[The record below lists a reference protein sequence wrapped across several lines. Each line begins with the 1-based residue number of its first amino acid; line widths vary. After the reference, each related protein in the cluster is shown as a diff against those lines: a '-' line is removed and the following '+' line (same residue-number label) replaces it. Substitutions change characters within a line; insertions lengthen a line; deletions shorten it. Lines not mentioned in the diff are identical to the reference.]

1 MRGKRPI
8 GFFISVFLV
17 ILGLFI
23 ILAMVLPGA
32 VWWFLLGVGLIVIG
46 LCLCRRC

>member
-46 LCLCRRC
+46 LCWCRRC